1 MPIVKRSVSPVNVS
15 SHRLAPSIKKDEL
28 ECVANG
34 TLANLIRQLSSLSK
48 QAEQIF
54 SDIYHET
61 VKIDHKASTLTQRV
75 DKLKGKIDNYEGN
88 DEQDA
93 LQDTQYRKPFKSSNL
108 IDQQTFDRQ
117 TLPIAL
123 QDLYNKCEP
132 PPNLDALNEFRDD
145 PKPALKYYTDPG
157 YFFDLWKKQILKEC
171 EEMPKRKTMKGISE
185 SPEKKIKKKYTEI
198 NDSVTRYDSEF
209 SMPIYGT
216 YKPPKILPSKVNH
229 HQQHFQSMSSTTNL
243 RNNDSRNPN
252 FVQFPEEYQA
262 PRALQQ
268 TSRDNDSFPA
278 PPPGMSLQYNNIF
291 TPSSQFLDTNQSN
304 LPPPL
309 FTSDSPN
316 SLEQTLHNFKLT
328 DTINEEEEDELP
340 PPPNVMITSS
350 LLAQIPS
357 LPKLDLVPTES
368 SSVPPPPPP
377 PPPPMGTIKIQ
388 PLQQQSGSFASDR
401 KNCENND
408 NESGV
413 KENNPPC
420 SRSNLLAEIQ
430 SGIKLKK
437 VQRKEEKEAEKAAV
451 DDTNDVAAIL
461 RRRMEHVL
469 GHDDSSE
476 SNEENE
482 DDDWD

>member
-54 SDIYHET
+54 NDLTNEAI
-61 VKIDHKASTLTQRV
+61 KIDHKAATLTQRV
-75 DKLKGKIDNYEGN
+75 EKLKIKIESYEGN
-88 DEQDA
+88 DDQDA
-93 LQDTQYRKPFKSSNL
+93 LQDIQYRKPFKSSNL

-117 TLPIAL
+117 TLPTAL

-132 PPNLDALNEFRDD
+132 PPNLNDLNEFRDD

-171 EEMPKRKTMKGISE
+171 EEMPKRKTLKNMSQ
-185 SPEKKIKKKYTEI
+185 SPERKIKKRPTEGM
-198 NDSVTRYDSEF
+198 DGVTRYDSEF
-209 SMPIYGT
+209 AMPIYGT
-216 YKPPKILPSKVNH
+216 YKPPKILPSKLS
-229 HQQHFQSMSSTTNL
+229 QQPAFQPMSSTTSI
-243 RNNDSRNPN
+243 RGRQPN

-262 PRALQQ
+262 PRALQP
-268 TSRDNDSFPA
+268 TIKDNEHFPA
-278 PPPGMSLQYNNIF
+278 PPPGMSLQYNSIF
-291 TPSSQFLDTNQSN
+291 TPSSQFLDTQTST

-316 SLEQTLHNFKLT
+316 SLEQTLQNFKIT
-328 DTINEEEEDELP
+328 DPIEEDEEEELP
-340 PPPNVMITSS
+340 PPPNVMITSTLVS
-350 LLAQIPS
+350 QVPS
-357 LPKLDLVPTES
+357 LPKLDLVPTEGS
-368 SSVPPPPPP
+368 SAPPPPPP
-377 PPPPMGTIKIQ
+377 PPPPQIGQMKMQTTTA
-388 PLQQQSGSFASDR
+388 PAVSFTSEK
-401 KNCENND
+401 KNNENTE
-408 NESGV
+408 NENG
-413 KENNPPC
+413 KENGGGPPTT
-420 SRSNLLAEIQ
+420 RGNLLAEIQ

-476 SNEENE
+476 SNEDN
-482 DDDWD
+482 DDEDWD

>member
-54 SDIYHET
+54 GDLTNEAI
-61 VKIDHKASTLTQRV
+61 KIDHKATSLTQRV
-75 DKLKGKIDNYEGN
+75 EKLKIKIESYEGN
-88 DEQDA
+88 DDQDA
-93 LQDTQYRKPFKSSNL
+93 LQDIQYRKPFKSSNL

-132 PPNLDALNEFRDD
+132 PPNLNELNEFRDD

-171 EEMPKRKTMKGISE
+171 EEMPKRKTLKNMSQ
-185 SPEKKIKKKYTEI
+185 SPEKKIKKRPTEGM
-198 NDSVTRYDSEF
+198 DGVTRYDSEF
-209 SMPIYGT
+209 AMPIYGT
-216 YKPPKILPSKVNH
+216 YKPPKILPSKLS
-229 HQQHFQSMSSTTNL
+229 QQPAFQPMSSTTSI
-243 RNNDSRNPN
+243 RGRQPN

-262 PRALQQ
+262 PRALQS
-268 TSRDNDSFPA
+268 TIKDNDHFPA
-278 PPPGMSLQYNNIF
+278 PPPGMSLQYNSIF
-291 TPSSQFLDTNQSN
+291 TPSSQFLDTQSST

-316 SLEQTLHNFKLT
+316 SLEQTLQNFKIT
-328 DTINEEEEDELP
+328 DPIEEDEEEELP
-340 PPPNVMITSS
+340 PPPNVMITSTLVS
-350 LLAQIPS
+350 QVPS
-357 LPKLDLVPTES
+357 LPKLDLVPTEGS
-368 SSVPPPPPP
+368 SAPPPPPP
-377 PPPPMGTIKIQ
+377 PPPPPQVGQIK
-388 PLQQQSGSFASDR
+388 LQTAAAPAVSFTSEK
-401 KNCENND
+401 KNNENSE
-408 NESGV
+408 NENG
-413 KENNPPC
+413 KENGGGPPTT
-420 SRSNLLAEIQ
+420 RGNLLAEIQ

-476 SNEENE
+476 SNEDN
-482 DDDWD
+482 DDEDWD